1 MHRQK
6 FIGAEKNLFF
16 VKILMEFVK
25 ACGFEIGIDKAVNIA
40 VHNGIDIT
48 CFKARSVVFDHFI
61 RMEYV

>member
-25 ACGFEIGIDKAVNIA
+25 ACGFEIGIDKAVKMT
-40 VHNGIDIT
+40 VHDRVYVA
-48 CFKARSVVFDHFI
+48 CFINCAVVFD
-61 RMEYV
+61 YVGVHE